1 MVCVENTYF
10 KIDRMKKILVL
21 LSIIFSSF
29 FSAHQIDLASI
40 IFSKTDDG
48 KVIVQITSS
57 LTAFQTEV
65 NYNNEENSYATP
77 EEFRQLVIKHFQKN
91 FSFVVNDT
99 SLKFKNTIVILG
111 HETKI
116 VTEVVGMPKNIHS
129 FSIKNEIFKE
139 IHNNQSVVIFALPD
153 FSEKLNFEI
162 NKENEYILNLK
173 LKDGSWQVVSKDNF
187 QFNNTAILLGL
198 LVLSVI
204 LIAVFV
210 FFKTRNSK
218 SKSIL

>member
-1 MVCVENTYF
+1 
-10 KIDRMKKILVL
+10 MKKILVL

-129 FSIKNEIFKE
+129 ISIKNEIFKD
-139 IHNNQSVVIFALPD
+139 IHNNQSVVIFALAGFP
-153 FSEKLNFEI
+153 ENQNFEI
-162 NKENEYILNLK
+162 NKDRAYQLHFKLIDGNWQLITKEDSERNYTYVIFGLMVLAIIILAVL
-173 LKDGSWQVVSKDNF
+173 
-187 QFNNTAILLGL
+187 L
-198 LVLSVI
+198 LVKKKQ
-204 LIAVFV
+204 
-210 FFKTRNSK
+210 KTIDIFN
-218 SKSIL
+218 